1 MPFGPGLEDLL
12 ARTLAPLV
20 ARQVPVR
27 SLTPGPLEGVARVQ
41 WADGTVLLARSL
53 QPGALVGLSR
63 ALLRGGRVLAT
74 QVDRV
79 DDAADAHAPGS
90 LQTPGV
96 VVVLQPQSRRAGP
109 VRLLVLGLD
118 QPD

>member
-1 MPFGPGLEDLL
+1 MIAGEELAIFDHVRGLRDY
-12 ARTLAPLV
+12 TY
-20 ARQVPVR
+20 
-27 SLTPGPLEGVARVQ
+27 
-41 WADGTVLLARSL
+41 
-53 QPGALVGLSR
+53 
-63 ALLRGGRVLAT
+63 
-74 QVDRV
+74 V
-79 DDAADAHAPGS
+79 DDAVDAHAPGS